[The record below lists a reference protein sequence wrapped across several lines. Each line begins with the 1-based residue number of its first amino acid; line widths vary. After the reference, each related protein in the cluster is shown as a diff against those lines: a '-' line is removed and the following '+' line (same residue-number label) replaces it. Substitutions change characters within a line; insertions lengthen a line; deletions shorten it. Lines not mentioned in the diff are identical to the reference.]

1 MHSVFGPAGRPA
13 RRGEHRRG
21 VPGGRRRPALA
32 TAALALAALL
42 AAGCSSGGGHD
53 DAASTR
59 HAGAGASAS
68 AGVSGSGGSGS
79 GHVRPNG
86 GTSGSLG
93 PIRGPRPASMVA
105 LGDSIT
111 RGFDTCGLLTD
122 CPTYSWA
129 TGRGSGVTGLAS
141 RLIDRPTGHTWNL
154 AVSGA
159 RMAALPNQVTAATAH
174 HPDLVTVLM
183 GANDACRSTAGAMTP
198 VPAFRSQFSAALAQL
213 HRELPRARVVVASI
227 PDIYQV
233 WKVGH
238 TQSAARGVWEL
249 GMCPSMLADPTST
262 APSDVHRRAAV
273 RARVVAYNT
282 VLGQVCGQYATC
294 SYDGGAVF
302 RTHFT
307 ASELSHVDWFHP
319 SAAGQARL
327 AGVVYRAVFAKK
339 S

>member
-13 RRGEHRRG
+13 RRGKHPRG
-21 VPGGRRRPALA
+21 ARRRPAV
-32 TAALALAALL
+32 TGAALAVAALL
-42 AAGCSSGGGHD
+42 AAGCSSGGGHT

-59 HAGAGASAS
+59 HAGGGASAS

-79 GHVRPNG
+79 GHTRPNG
-86 GTSGSLG
+86 GTSGALG
-93 PIRGPRPASMVA
+93 PIRGPRPASMAA

-122 CPTYSWA
+122 CPADSWA
-129 TGRGSGVTGLAS
+129 TGRGSGVAGLAS
-141 RLIDRPTGHTWNL
+141 RLLDRPTGHTWNL

-174 HPDLVTVLM
+174 HPDLVTILM
-183 GANDACRSTAGAMTP
+183 GANDACRPTAAAMTP
-198 VPAFRSQFSAALAQL
+198 VASFRSQFSAALAQL
-213 HRELPRARVVVASI
+213 HRELPHARVVVASI

-233 WKVGH
+233 WRVGH
-238 TQSAARGVWEL
+238 TQSAARGVWGL
-249 GMCPSMLADPTST
+249 GMCPSMLANPTST

-282 VLGQVCGQYATC
+282 VLGQVCGQYGSC

-307 ASELSHVDWFHP
+307 SSELSHVDWFHP
-319 SAAGQARL
+319 SATGQARL